1 MSVCWIQR
9 CFLDEGQGGVGRQTL
24 ADNGQSDVELGDLP
38 LHLDGFVLTG
48 GRVEETLNKARAV
61 ELVRQHQHVGLILEQ
76 CAEL

>member
-1 MSVCWIQR
+1 MRARVVW
-9 CFLDEGQGGVGRQTL
+9 L
-24 ADNGQSDVELGDLP
+24 ADTCGYNGQSDHVELGDLP

-61 ELVRQHQHVGLILEQ
+61 EIVRRHVGLILEQ

>member
-9 CFLDEGQGGVGRQTL
+9 CFLDGWQTL
-24 ADNGQSDVELGDLP
+24 ADNGQSDHVELGDLP

-61 ELVRQHQHVGLILEQ
+61 ELVRQHVGLILEQ

>member
-1 MSVCWIQR
+1 M
-9 CFLDEGQGGVGRQTL
+9 GRQTL

-61 ELVRQHQHVGLILEQ
+61 ELVRRHVGLILEQ

>member
-1 MSVCWIQR
+1 MSVCWIQK

-61 ELVRQHQHVGLILEQ
+61 ELVRRHVGLILEQ

>member
-61 ELVRQHQHVGLILEQ
+61 ELVRQHVGLILEQ